1 MIEME
6 FIPREIDGDIMVLEI
21 DGGLDGE
28 NVEGFVTDVLAIVD
42 GGIASLIIDCTRMT
56 NISSLGLGALIRLH
70 ARAARHGGDVKLCC
84 ISGLPMQ
91 VLRMMR
97 LDRVFEIYPDLD
109 RARLAFRPAN
119 EGDHA
124 AQEVDGTK

>member
-1 MIEME
+1 MIDME
-6 FIPREIDGDIMVLEI
+6 FIPREIDGDIMVLEM

-28 NVEGFVTDVLAIVD
+28 NVDGFVTDVLAIVD
-42 GGIASLIIDCTRMT
+42 GGIARLIIDCTRLT

-70 ARAARHGGDVKLCC
+70 ARAARYGGDVKLCC

-109 RARLAFRPAN
+109 RARLAFRPVS
-119 EGDHA
+119 EEDHA
-124 AQEVDGTK
+124 AQEADGTK

>member
-1 MIEME
+1 ME
-6 FIPREIDGDIMVLEI
+6 FIPREIDGDIMVLQI
-21 DGGLDGE
+21 DGGLDGG

-42 GGIASLIIDCTRMT
+42 GGIASLIIDCTRLT
-56 NISSLGLGALIRLH
+56 TISSLGLGALIRLH
-70 ARAARHGGDVKLCC
+70 ARAARRGGDVKLCC

-119 EGDHA
+119 EEDHA
-124 AQEVDGTK
+124 AQEADGTK

>member
-1 MIEME
+1 
-6 FIPREIDGDIMVLEI
+6 
-21 DGGLDGE
+21 
-28 NVEGFVTDVLAIVD
+28 VTDVLAIVD

-109 RARLAFRPAN
+109 RARLAFRPVSA
-119 EGDHA
+119 GDHA
-124 AQEVDGTK
+124 AQEADGTK